1 MSDGLL
7 RAVLSEVRTLHF
19 TEKTTD
25 IYRIWQSG
33 DLANLDG
40 LDAEAL
46 SALPA
51 LRQLRNALYSAEFRA
66 YLSEVTGECYFPSL
80 HLLSHCFP
88 SSVCQVP
95 I

>member
-1 MSDGLL
+1 VSDGLL
-7 RAVLSEVRTLHF
+7 RAILSEVRSIHF

-40 LDAEAL
+40 LDAAAF

-51 LRQLRNALYSAEFRA
+51 LRQLRDALYSTEFRA
-66 YLSEVTGECYFPSL
+66 YLSDVTGE
-80 HLLSHCFP
+80 
-88 SSVCQVP
+88 